1 MTERRLQR
9 RERTLR
15 GARIAFGN
23 MSITIDC
30 VVRDLTS
37 RGARLRVPSTVG
49 VPSVFHLLHQR
60 DGSIQRCQVAWR
72 TETEVGVEFIDQAAP
87 AAAAQRA

>member
-1 MTERRLQR
+1 MTERRRQYR
-9 RERTLR
+9 DRTLR

-30 VVRDLTS
+30 VVRDLTP
-37 RGARLRVPSTVG
+37 RGARLRMPSTVG

-60 DGSIQRCQVAWR
+60 DGAIQRCKVAWR
-72 TETEVGVEFIDQAAP
+72 TETEVGVEFIDQAAS
-87 AAAAQRA
+87 AVAAQSA